1 MDFKSVSAKLPMNEV
16 TLFKAFCEKKGVSP
30 ASLIREL
37 ILRELE
43 VPVPHTVA
51 GRNRIAYDKENDRF
65 IWSVVLDNGEDV
77 EVLRN
82 VSPVFLEEM
91 QDIIYKVLEERTS
104 FIGRVKKDS
113 VPVPSGI
120 LRRKKNQVIQSS
132 NDLTESKNRK
142 NK

>member
-1 MDFKSVSAKLPMNEV
+1 MEFKSVSAKMPMNEI

-37 ILRELE
+37 ILREIE

-51 GRNRIAYDKENDRF
+51 GKNKIAYDKENDRF

-82 VSPVFLEEM
+82 VSPAFLEEL
-91 QDIIYKVLEERTS
+91 QDTICKGLEMRAS
-104 FIGRVKKDS
+104 FIGRMKKNS
-113 VPVPSGI
+113 VPVPGEI
-120 LRRKKNQVIQSS
+120 LRRHK
-132 NDLTESKNRK
+132 
-142 NK
+142 

>member
-1 MDFKSVSAKLPMNEV
+1 MEFKSVSAKMPMNEI

-30 ASLIREL
+30 AGLIREL

-51 GRNRIAYDKENDRF
+51 GKNKITYDKENDGF
-65 IWSVVLDNGEDV
+65 TWSVVLDNGEDV

-82 VSPVFLEEM
+82 VSPAFLEEL
-91 QDIIYKVLEERTS
+91 QDIILKGLEERAS

-120 LRRKKNQVIQSS
+120 LRR
-132 NDLTESKNRK
+132 ER
-142 NK
+142 

>member
-1 MDFKSVSAKLPMNEV
+1 MEFKSVSAKMPMNEI

-51 GRNRIAYDKENDRF
+51 GRNKIVYDKENDRF

-82 VSPVFLEEM
+82 VSPAFMEEL
-91 QDIIYKVLEERTS
+91 QDIILRGLEERSS

-113 VPVPSGI
+113 VPVPGEI
-120 LRRKKNQVIQSS
+120 LR
-132 NDLTESKNRK
+132 TER
-142 NK
+142 

>member
-1 MDFKSVSAKLPMNEV
+1 MPMNEI
-16 TLFKAFCEKKGVSP
+16 TLFKSFCEKKGVSP

-51 GRNRIAYDKENDRF
+51 GKNKIAYDKENDRF
-65 IWSVVLDNGEDV
+65 IWSVALDKGEEV
-77 EVLRN
+77 EILRN
-82 VSPVFLEEM
+82 VSPVFLEELN
-91 QDIIYKVLEERTS
+91 DRISKGLEERAS

-120 LRRKKNQVIQSS
+120 LRGHK
-132 NDLTESKNRK
+132 
-142 NK
+142 

>member
-1 MDFKSVSAKLPMNEV
+1 MEFRSISAKMPMNEI

-51 GRNRIAYDKENDRF
+51 GKNKIAYDKENDRF

-77 EVLRN
+77 EILRN
-82 VSPVFLEEM
+82 VSPAFLEEL
-91 QDIIYKVLEERTS
+91 QDMIRKGLERRAS
-104 FIGRVKKDS
+104 FIGRMKKDS
-113 VPVPSGI
+113 VPVPGEI
-120 LRRKKNQVIQSS
+120 LRRHK
-132 NDLTESKNRK
+132 
-142 NK
+142 

>member
-1 MDFKSVSAKLPMNEV
+1 MEFKSVSAKMPMNEI

-37 ILRELE
+37 ILQELE

-51 GRNRIAYDKENDRF
+51 GNNKIAYDKENDRF
-65 IWSVVLDNGEDV
+65 TWSVVLDNGEDV

-82 VSPVFLEEM
+82 VSPNFLEGL
-91 QDIIYKVLEERTS
+91 QDTICKGLEERES
-104 FIGRVKKDS
+104 FIGRMKKDS

-120 LRRKKNQVIQSS
+120 LRGR
-132 NDLTESKNRK
+132 R
-142 NK
+142 

>member
-1 MDFKSVSAKLPMNEV
+1 MEFKSVSAKMPMNEI

-51 GRNRIAYDKENDRF
+51 GKNKIAYDKENDRF
-65 IWSVVLDNGEDV
+65 TWSVVLDNGEDV

-82 VSPVFLEEM
+82 VSPTFLEEL
-91 QDIIYKVLEERTS
+91 QDMIYKGLEERAS

-120 LRRKKNQVIQSS
+120 LRRG
-132 NDLTESKNRK
+132 R
-142 NK
+142 

>member
-1 MDFKSVSAKLPMNEV
+1 MEFKSVSAKMPMNEI

-51 GRNRIAYDKENDRF
+51 GKNKIAYDKGNDRF
-65 IWSVVLDNGEDV
+65 IWSVALDNGEDV
-77 EVLRN
+77 EVLKN
-82 VSPVFLEEM
+82 VSPAFLEEL
-91 QDIIYKVLEERTS
+91 QDMIYRGLEERAS
-104 FIGRVKKDS
+104 FIGRVEKDS

-120 LRRKKNQVIQSS
+120 LRRKGK
-132 NDLTESKNRK
+132 
-142 NK
+142 

>member
-1 MDFKSVSAKLPMNEV
+1 MEFKSVSAKMPMNEI

-51 GRNRIAYDKENDRF
+51 GKNKIAYDKESDRF
-65 IWSVVLDNGEDV
+65 IWSVDLDNGEDV

-82 VSPVFLEEM
+82 VSPDFLEEL
-91 QDIIYKVLEERTS
+91 QDMIAKGLEERAS
-104 FIGRVKKDS
+104 FIGRVRKDS
-113 VPVPSGI
+113 VAVPSAI
-120 LRRKKNQVIQSS
+120 LRRG
-132 NDLTESKNRK
+132 R
-142 NK
+142 

>member
-1 MDFKSVSAKLPMNEV
+1 MEFKSVSAKMPMNEI

-43 VPVPHTVA
+43 VPIPHTVA
-51 GRNRIAYDKENDRF
+51 GKNKIAYDKENDRF
-65 IWSVVLDNGEDV
+65 IWSVALDNGEDV

-82 VSPVFLEEM
+82 VSPVFLEEL
-91 QDIIYKVLEERTS
+91 QDIIYRGLEERAS
-104 FIGRVKKDS
+104 FIGKVKKDS

-120 LRRKKNQVIQSS
+120 LRR
-132 NDLTESKNRK
+132 ER
-142 NK
+142 

>member
-1 MDFKSVSAKLPMNEV
+1 MEFKVVSAKMPMNEI

-51 GRNRIAYDKENDRF
+51 GKNKIVYDKENDGF
-65 IWSVVLDNGEDV
+65 TWSVVLDNGEDV

-82 VSPVFLEEM
+82 VSSGFSGGAAGYDLQRAGEEGVVHR
-91 QDIIYKVLEERTS
+91 Q
-104 FIGRVKKDS
+104 
-113 VPVPSGI
+113 
-120 LRRKKNQVIQSS
+120 
-132 NDLTESKNRK
+132 
-142 NK
+142 NKEGFCACAW

>member
-1 MDFKSVSAKLPMNEV
+1 MEFKSVSAKMPMNEI
-16 TLFKAFCEKKGVSP
+16 TRFKAFCEKKGVSP
-30 ASLIREL
+30 ASLIRDL

-51 GRNRIAYDKENDRF
+51 GKNKIAYEKESDRF

-82 VSPVFLEEM
+82 VSPAFLEEL
-91 QDIIYKVLEERTS
+91 QDIIFKGLEERAS

-113 VPVPSGI
+113 VPVPSGF
-120 LRRKKNQVIQSS
+120 LRR
-132 NDLTESKNRK
+132 ER
-142 NK
+142 